1 MAENRLV
8 HHRDLREYIEIL
20 DEHGDLKRAKRP
32 VDPVW
37 EMSAVLGRMEEQD
50 DLSAVLFEAVQGL
63 PGWRVVSNLFARRRH
78 VALALN
84 VAEEEIL
91 GAFQDRIGRSVP
103 PRPVSEA
110 PVKDQVLTG
119 ESATLN
125 RLPLV
130 HHHEKDVARYISA
143 GLCISKDPD
152 TGTQDMGVYR
162 FMVKDEKTLVPS
174 LTQTSNISDIFRR
187 CEEKGRPLEIA
198 ILPGIDPLL
207 MLAASYWAPMG
218 VDELSLA
225 GGLRGEAVDIVP
237 CETVDL
243 MIPALAEM
251 CIEAEIHPGERHP
264 EAPFADQSLTYSR
277 VKSGPRVTVRAIT
290 HRENPIHQ
298 FIFSGHPD
306 VLHLMSIIFEATIHD
321 AVRRVVP
328 TVRAVH
334 VPPSGAGFHCYVSMS
349 RKPTTEGFETGE
361 GKTVLLAVLGAAP
374 YIKFAVV
381 VDDDI
386 DVFDEQQVLW
396 AVATRFQPIDAHT
409 GEPRYFVVP
418 GAKGASPDPSAF
430 HKAYPSSKIALDA
443 TVRVDL
449 PEDVREMFW
458 RAEVPGKE
466 RISLEDYF
474 TNSPQG

>member
-1 MAENRLV
+1 MTETRLV
-8 HHRDLREYIEIL
+8 RHDDLREFLEIL
-20 DEHGDLKRAKRP
+20 DEHGNLRRANCS

-37 EMSAVLGRMEEQD
+37 EMSAVLGQMEDQG
-50 DLSAVLFEAVQGL
+50 DLSAVLFEEVKGL
-63 PGWRVVSNLFARRRH
+63 PGWRVVGNLFAQRHH
-78 VALALN
+78 VAMALN
-84 VAEEEIL
+84 VPEEEIL
-91 GAFQDRIGRSVP
+91 SAFQDRIKRPIS

-110 PVKDQVLTG
+110 PVKDHVWLG
-119 ESATLN
+119 EDATLD

-143 GLCISKDPD
+143 GLCIYKDPD
-152 TGTQDMGVYR
+152 TGVQDMGVYR

-174 LTQTSNISDIFRR
+174 LTQTSNISDIFQR
-187 CEEKGRPLEIA
+187 CEEKGQSLEIA

-225 GGLRGEAVDIVP
+225 GGLRGEAVGVVP
-237 CETVDL
+237 GETVDL

-306 VLHLMSIIFEATIHD
+306 VLHLMSVIFEAMIHD

-328 TVRAVH
+328 TVKAVH
-334 VPPSGAGFHCYVSMS
+334 VPASGAGFHCYVSMT

-361 GKTVLLAVLGAAP
+361 GKTVLLAVLGTAP

-396 AVATRFQPIDAHT
+396 AIATRFQPIDAHT

-449 PEDVREMFW
+449 PKDVREMFW
-458 RAEVPGKE
+458 RATVPGKE
-466 RISLEDYF
+466 QISLEDYF
-474 TNSPQG
+474 GNG

>member
-1 MAENRLV
+1 MTETRLV
-8 HHRDLREYIEIL
+8 RHDDLREFLEIL
-20 DEHGDLKRAKRP
+20 DEHGNLRRAKCS

-37 EMSAVLGRMEEQD
+37 EMSAVLGQMEDQG
-50 DLSAVLFEAVQGL
+50 DLSAVLFEEVKGL
-63 PGWRVVSNLFARRRH
+63 PGWRVVGNLFAQRHH
-78 VALALN
+78 VAMALN
-84 VAEEEIL
+84 VPEEEIL
-91 GAFQDRIGRSVP
+91 TAFQDRIKRPIS

-110 PVKDQVLTG
+110 PVKDHILVG
-119 ESATLN
+119 EDATLD

-143 GLCISKDPD
+143 GLCIYKDPD
-152 TGTQDMGVYR
+152 TGVQDMGVYR

-174 LTQTSNISDIFRR
+174 LTQTSNISDIFQR
-187 CEEKGRPLEIA
+187 CEEKGQSLEIA

-218 VDELSLA
+218 VDELALA
-225 GGLRGEAVDIVP
+225 GGLRGEAVGVVP

-251 CIEAEIHPGERHP
+251 CIEAEIHPGARHP

-306 VLHLMSIIFEATIHD
+306 VLHLMSVIFEAMIHD

-328 TVRAVH
+328 TVKAVH
-334 VPPSGAGFHCYVSMS
+334 VPASGAGFHCYVSMT

-361 GKTVLLAVLGAAP
+361 GKTVLLAVLGTAP

-458 RAEVPGKE
+458 RATVPGKE
-466 RISLEDYF
+466 QISLEDYF
-474 TNSPQG
+474 GNG